1 MGGQR
6 RGSYPGRKR
15 NRNKGLLAI
24 ALFKWFKG
32 ALLLVLAFGS
42 LKLLHRD
49 VGEVFE
55 GIANKLRV
63 DPDNRYLGALLAK
76 LNLLDDTELG
86 ALSGLTFAYSALFL
100 TEGTGLFFEK
110 RWAEFLTIIATA
122 SFIPLELYELFK
134 TPSLVK
140 SLMLV
145 INAGIVAF
153 PDRNLAPLE
162 TFLRRMVKGVIVR
175 SPFQTPVKRELSYRS
190 VYSTNGRYSRKYLS
204 ELARFEEQAKAAKL
218 GGWGR

>member
-1 MGGQR
+1 VSGDERFDGCMPCIAMR
-6 RGSYPGRKR
+6 RRTAGMKR

-32 ALLLVLAFGS
+32 ALLIMLALGL
-42 LKLLHRD
+42 LKFLHRD
-49 VGEVFE
+49 VGEVAEDF
-55 GIANKLRV
+55 ANKLRV

-76 LNLLDDTELG
+76 LNLLDDRKLE

-134 TPSLVK
+134 NPSLVK
-140 SLMLV
+140 SFFLL
-145 INAGIVAF
+145 INAGIVVY
-153 PDRNLAPLE
+153 LVVI
-162 TFLRRMVKGVIVR
+162 LRRR
-175 SPFQTPVKRELSYRS
+175 THS
-190 VYSTNGRYSRKYLS
+190 
-204 ELARFEEQAKAAKL
+204 
-218 GGWGR
+218 

>member
-1 MGGQR
+1 MPWIAMR
-6 RGSYPGRKR
+6 RRTAGMKR

-32 ALLLVLAFGS
+32 ALLIVLAFGV

-49 VGEVFE
+49 VGEVVEDF
-55 GIANKLRV
+55 ANKLRV

-76 LNLLDDTELG
+76 LNLLDDRKLE

-134 TPSLVK
+134 NPSLVK
-140 SLMLV
+140 SFFLAL
-145 INAGIVAF
+145 NAGIIVY
-153 PDRNLAPLE
+153 LVV
-162 TFLRRMVKGVIVR
+162 TLRR
-175 SPFQTPVKRELSYRS
+175 
-190 VYSTNGRYSRKYLS
+190 RKHS
-204 ELARFEEQAKAAKL
+204 
-218 GGWGR
+218 

>member
-1 MGGQR
+1 M
-6 RGSYPGRKR
+6 KR

-32 ALLLVLAFGS
+32 ALLIVLAFGL
-42 LKLLHRD
+42 LKFLHRD
-49 VGEVFE
+49 VGEVAEDF
-55 GIANKLRV
+55 ANKLRV

-76 LNLLDDTELG
+76 LNLLDDRKLE

-134 TPSLVK
+134 NPSLVK
-140 SLMLV
+140 SFFLL
-145 INAGIVAF
+145 INAGIVVY
-153 PDRNLAPLE
+153 LVVI
-162 TFLRRMVKGVIVR
+162 LRRR
-175 SPFQTPVKRELSYRS
+175 THS
-190 VYSTNGRYSRKYLS
+190 
-204 ELARFEEQAKAAKL
+204 
-218 GGWGR
+218 